1 MSLTTEGFDRI
12 PPGTRAAA
20 ARLRIAELQQRRA
33 ALAQGL
39 APTAEDVAT
48 AELRAQQSW
57 QQAMEAHQASA
68 KRHFEAG
75 EAHRRA
81 AAAHEQAAMMADNCD
96 AGRHQDAAEMHRNA
110 ADWHDAAAAADAKTA
125 NAHARRATT
134 PDKSETD
141 LAGWLGLLFHQ
152 KQRTLDAALGGPKRR
167 AGDPDPD
174 APTPAIDRLDDGLPG
189 LTGIDE
195 SVADEW
201 LDGFER

>member
-1 MSLTTEGFDRI
+1 MSLATDGFDPV

-48 AELRAQQSW
+48 AELRARQSW

-68 KRHFEAG
+68 KRHAEAG

-96 AGRHQDAAEMHRNA
+96 AGRHQDAAEVHRNA
-110 ADWHDAAAAADAKTA
+110 ADWHDLAAAADAKTA
-125 NAHARRATT
+125 NAEARRAAT
-134 PDKSETD
+134 PNKGETA

-152 KQRTLDAALGGPKRR
+152 EQRTLDATLGGAESGAR
-167 AGDPDPD
+167 DPDPD
-174 APTPAIDRLDDGLPG
+174 VPATPVDRVEDDFPG
-189 LTGIDE
+189 LAGVDE
-195 SVADEW
+195 GVADERP
-201 LDGFER
+201 DGLER